1 MIGEFIETWSFWQ
14 KLRIFKETFK
24 NIAEHFFYI
33 IVIAGIFDL
42 NLVRNLKFFV

>member
-33 IVIAGIFDL
+33 IVIAGIFYL